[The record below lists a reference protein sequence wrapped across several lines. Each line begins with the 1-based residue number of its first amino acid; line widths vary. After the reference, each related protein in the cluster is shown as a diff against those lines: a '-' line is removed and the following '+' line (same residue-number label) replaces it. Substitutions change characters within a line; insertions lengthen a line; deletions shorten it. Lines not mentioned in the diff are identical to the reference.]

1 MSAKMKQ
8 ILLKKPKENKIE
20 ILRKYQGLI
29 DSKKLRLLLE
39 HIKKTKKE
47 WTK

>member
-1 MSAKMKQ
+1 MATKIRQ
-8 ILLKKPKENKIE
+8 VLLKKPKRNTIE

-47 WTK
+47 WIK